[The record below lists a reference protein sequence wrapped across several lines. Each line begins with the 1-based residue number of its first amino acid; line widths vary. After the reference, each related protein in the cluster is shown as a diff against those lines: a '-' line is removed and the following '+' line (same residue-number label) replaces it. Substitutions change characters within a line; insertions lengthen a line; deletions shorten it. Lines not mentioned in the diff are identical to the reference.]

1 VFDRPFGPDAVKE
14 LLRMKH
20 ASDRRVA
27 ERGESESD
35 VKLGR
40 GGIREVELVV
50 QALQVRNGRRLGALH
65 ARGSLQA
72 LQALREAQ
80 LLPDAEADVLRRA
93 YLFLR
98 DVENKLQMVADA
110 QVHALPRA
118 AEELRLLARRL
129 GYRDAPEA
137 SAEESLRRAH
147 RAHTEAVHRIFTETF
162 ARLERA

>member
-1 VFDRPFGPDAVKE
+1 
-14 LLRMKH
+14 MKRS
-20 ASDRRVA
+20 SDRRVA
-27 ERGESESD
+27 ERGESERD

-65 ARGSLQA
+65 ARGTLQA

-80 LLPDAEADVLRRA
+80 LLPDAEAEVLKKA

-129 GYRDAPEA
+129 GYRDAA
-137 SAEESLRRAH
+137 GVSAEESLLRAH
-147 RAHTEAVHRIFTETF
+147 RSQTEAVRRIFTESF
-162 ARLERA
+162 ARFERD